1 MAPGKPRSV
10 RVIARAAGRAAL
22 YRGRGGRVH
31 FRHTRLSGSEAQITL
46 VAVDRA
52 GNRSTA
58 VAAGSFHLP
67 A

>member
-1 MAPGKPRSV
+1 
-10 RVIARAAGRAAL
+10 
-22 YRGRGGRVH
+22 VH